1 MRRPGVRIPL
11 PPFPKPKKTA
21 RKFLASQKAA
31 AVKALVRNAKIRW
44 KRGTP
49 AHRATRTRCC
59 IRCADA
65 GRRAG
70 IGCCPL
76 LLRGSFKAGRSRA
89 NKWVGF
95 FRRAVQLPLQSIEV
109 PKLVI
114 DAYGA
119 KGRLRLRPEYLLDGL
134 ISQC

>member
-1 MRRPGVRIPL
+1 MRKSAGSAALPPIVLREPGVVYAAP
-11 PPFPKPKKTA
+11 T
-21 RKFLASQKAA
+21 LAA
-31 AVKALVRNAKIRW
+31 
-44 KRGTP
+44 G
-49 AHRATRTRCC
+49 AT
-59 IRCADA
+59 
-65 GRRAG
+65 

-95 FRRAVQLPLQSIEV
+95 FRRAVQLPRQSIEV

>member
-1 MRRPGVRIPL
+1 MRKSAGSAALPPIVLREPGVV
-11 PPFPKPKKTA
+11 
-21 RKFLASQKAA
+21 SAA
-31 AVKALVRNAKIRW
+31 PTLGA
-44 KRGTP
+44 
-49 AHRATRTRCC
+49 
-59 IRCADA
+59 
-65 GRRAG
+65 RAG